1 MTVPIPAAISATE
14 PYEKLA
20 GVAWKGGLDD
30 GRVVLLDQTR
40 LPAEVTYL
48 EIADIA
54 TLRQAIIDLAVR
66 GAPAI
71 GIAGAYGLAMHCL
84 QQAGKAPAGRGSD
97 TLEAAVA
104 WAHERL
110 VTSRPTAVNLKWALD
125 RMRDCYDRH
134 VGKLTAL
141 EMAARLLME
150 AKRIHREDA
159 ELCARIADHGAALL
173 PQQGGVLTHC
183 NTGAL
188 ATGGVGT
195 ALGCIVHAVRAGKR
209 IHVYA
214 DETRPLLQGARL
226 TALEL
231 QHARIPVTLC
241 CDNAAA
247 SLMQRGLVQAIIVGA
262 DRITA
267 NGDAANKI
275 GTYGLAVLAKYH
287 GIPFYVAAPYTTFDL
302 TMATGA
308 EIEIEERKAD
318 EVRRPQGTQF
328 APADVPV
335 ANPAFDVTPAELI
348 TALIT
353 ERGVI
358 HQPTRAKVEKLMAGG
373 AGEPAV

>member
-1 MTVPIPAAISATE
+1 MTAAISATE

-20 GVAWKGGLDD
+20 GVAWKGGIDD
-30 GRVVLLDQTR
+30 GRVVLLDQTK

-84 QQAGKAPAGRGSD
+84 QQAGKAPSGRGSE

-110 VTSRPTAVNLKWALD
+110 VTSRPTAVNLQWALD

-173 PQQGGVLTHC
+173 PQKGGVLTHC

-195 ALGCIVHAVRAGKR
+195 ALGCIVHAVRAGKQ

-302 TMATGA
+302 TLATGA

-318 EVRRPQGTQF
+318 EVRRPQGIQF

-335 ANPAFDVTPAELI
+335 ANPAFDVTPAALI

-358 HQPTRAKVEKLMAGG
+358 PQPTRAKVVAMMAGST
-373 AGEPAV
+373 GEPAV